1 MRCTVSHV
9 RVRYAGSTKKA
20 QRQGPR
26 PGIGRLDDGLGLG
39 LLVVIKRCGRFPIKT
54 RQKMK
59 LQLFCVAA
67 AALIQSAFV
76 ASHEVPSFRGVSLL
90 DDAKDAAAVSLYSIF
105 LIDLSSSHSHRVLR
119 NSRSQV
125 APVKPAETDTPEQ
138 KDELADETAEK
149 R

>member
-1 MRCTVSHV
+1 
-9 RVRYAGSTKKA
+9 
-20 QRQGPR
+20 
-26 PGIGRLDDGLGLG
+26 
-39 LLVVIKRCGRFPIKT
+39 
-54 RQKMK
+54 MK